1 MSKLYVVGIGPG
13 DLDHMT
19 FQANEAL
26 DTADAVVGYKTY
38 LDLVNPLIAGKEII
52 SSGMMKEVERC
63 REALDLAAAG
73 KTVALVSSGDAGIY
87 GMAGLALELAAEMAS
102 PPEIV
107 VVPGVSAVQAAAAVL
122 GAPLMHDFAVI
133 SLSDLLTPWDLIE
146 RRLVAAATADFV
158 VALYNPR
165 SKGRVHQIE
174 AARNILIAARPEDT
188 PVGIVRNAMREGEER
203 IVTSLGR
210 MLDYPIDMFS
220 LVIVGNSSTFVDPAG
235 RMVTPRGYASGTRDQ
250 GAGTGEKKKNSV
262 DEQLGDSP
270 VQILNARSP
279 ITGPR
284 SQSLMIVGT
293 ASDVGKS
300 VLTAGI
306 CRILKKRGLRVAPFK
321 SQNMAL
327 NSAVTPEG
335 GEIGRAQAVQAAAC
349 CILPHVDMN
358 PILLKPSS
366 DTGSQVIVAG
376 EVVGNMSVG
385 EYQAYKP
392 IAFAKARESFDRLAA
407 ANDVVV
413 IEGAGSIAE
422 INLKVHDIANLKV
435 AEMAGC
441 RAILVADIDRGGVF
455 AQIVGTLE
463 LLEPAERERIAGIV
477 INKFRG
483 ESSLLTPGIEYVEKR
498 TGVPVLGVV
507 PCFNGFRIPEEDSVA
522 LEKRKTGG
530 GERGTTAGERL
541 NIGVVKLSRISNYTD
556 FDALEAEPDVRL
568 TYVDG
573 ADQFRGLDLLII
585 PGSKATTTDLYFLQ
599 QRGLF
604 EAIRA
609 FRGAIVGICGGYQ
622 MLGKRV
628 SDPHAVESG
637 IREAEGLGLLDVV
650 TVMLERKT
658 THQARAELL
667 PAGYQVAP
675 RCRGELEGYEIH
687 MGETILGPGVRPF
700 ARATERSGRAVE
712 VLDGAVSS
720 DGRVFGTYLHGI
732 FDNAGFRS
740 AFLNK
745 LRRAK
750 GLEERLAAELRDDPF
765 DLLANH
771 LEAHLAMDRLL
782 MLCGLGWTAG
792 ATDSRKE
799 SADDH

>member
-26 DTADAVVGYKTY
+26 DSADAVVGYKTY
-38 LDLVNPLIAGKEII
+38 LDLINPLIAGKEII

-87 GMAGLALELAAEMAS
+87 GMAGLALEQAAEMAD

-107 VVPGVSAVQAAAAVL
+107 VIPGVSAVQAAAAVL
-122 GAPLMHDFAVI
+122 GAPLIHDFAVI

-165 SKGRVHQIE
+165 SKGRVRQIE
-174 AARNILIAARPEDT
+174 EARQILLSARSEDT

-203 IVTSLGR
+203 IVTTLGR
-210 MLDYPIDMFS
+210 MLDHPIDMFS

-235 RMVTPRGYASGTRDQ
+235 RMVTPRGYKSEK
-250 GAGTGEKKKNSV
+250 AGNGKKQKNSA
-262 DEQLGDSP
+262 DEHLSDSSP
-270 VQILNARSP
+270 RILNPHPPVPGSR
-279 ITGPR
+279 
-284 SQSLMIVGT
+284 SLMIVGT

-300 VLTAGI
+300 VLTSGI
-306 CRILKKRGLRVAPFK
+306 CRILKNRGFRVAPFK

-349 CILPHVDMN
+349 GIPPHVDMN

-376 EVVGNMSVG
+376 EVVGNMTVR
-385 EYQAYKP
+385 EYHDYKP
-392 IAFAKARESFDRLAA
+392 TAFGKVRESFDRLSAA
-407 ANDVVV
+407 HDVVV

-422 INLKVHDIANLKV
+422 INLKSHDIANLKV

-483 ESSLLTPGIEYVEKR
+483 EPSLLAPGIEFVEKR

-507 PCFNGFRIPEEDSVA
+507 PCFSGFRIPEEDSVA
-522 LEKRKTGG
+522 LEKRGTGSV
-530 GERGTTAGERL
+530 ERGAAGEKL
-541 NIGVVKLSRISNYTD
+541 KIGVVKLSRISNYTD

-568 TYVDG
+568 TYVEE
-573 ADQFRGLDLLII
+573 ADQLRGLDLLII
-585 PGSKATTTDLYFLQ
+585 PGSKATTTDLCFLVE
-599 QRGLF
+599 RGLF

-609 FRGAIVGICGGYQ
+609 FREPIVGICGGYQ

-667 PAGYQVAP
+667 PAGYLVAP
-675 RCRGELEGYEIH
+675 RCRGDLEGYEIH

-700 ARATERSGRAVE
+700 ARATERSGRPVE
-712 VLDGAVSS
+712 VLDGAVSG
-720 DGRVFGTYLHGI
+720 DGRVFGTYIHGI

-750 GLEERLAAELRDDPF
+750 GIDERPAAEMRDDPF
-765 DLLANH
+765 DLLAKH
-771 LEAHLAMDRLL
+771 LETYLDMERLL
-782 MLCGLGWTAG
+782 MLCGLGG
-792 ATDSRKE
+792 DCRVGGQPE
-799 SADDH
+799 GEPQ